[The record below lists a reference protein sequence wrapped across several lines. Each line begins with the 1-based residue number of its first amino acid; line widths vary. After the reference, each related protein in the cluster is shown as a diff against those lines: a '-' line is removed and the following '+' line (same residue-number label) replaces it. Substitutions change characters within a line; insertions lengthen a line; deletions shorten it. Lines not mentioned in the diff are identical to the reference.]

1 MQTGLYVTVAAQRA
15 MQKRLDTIAHN
26 VANASTAGFRAEE
39 VKFETLYSVGGND
52 PISFATAGATYLSRA
67 AGETVATGNQLDVA
81 VEGDGWLSVSTPAGA
96 VYTRD
101 GRMTMTTTGD
111 LRSLT
116 GYPVLDSGGA
126 PIQLNPAG
134 GTPTIARDGVISQNG
149 RPVAAL
155 GLFRIDPNTR
165 LQRYENSGVIPEVP
179 AEPVTEFDRTGV
191 LQGYVEKSNA
201 NPVTEI
207 AKLIAVQRTFDAIGT
222 SLAESETTMQDAIK
236 SLGS

>member
-39 VKFETLYSVGGND
+39 VKFETLYSVGGTD

-81 VEGDGWLSVSTPAGA
+81 VEGDGWLSVSTPAGP

-126 PIQLNPAG
+126 RFSSTRRVGRRRSRATASSRKMEGRLRLLVSFGSIPIRGCNATRIPASFRRCRRSRSQSSTG
-134 GTPTIARDGVISQNG
+134 LASCRATLRNRTPT
-149 RPVAAL
+149 
-155 GLFRIDPNTR
+155 R
-165 LQRYENSGVIPEVP
+165 LPRSP
-179 AEPVTEFDRTGV
+179 
-191 LQGYVEKSNA
+191 S
-201 NPVTEI
+201 
-207 AKLIAVQRTFDAIGT
+207 
-222 SLAESETTMQDAIK
+222 
-236 SLGS
+236 